1 MQDSENLIIFF
12 STCMISL
19 KVEKGG
25 KRHRSVSCIHFHY
38 LLLMIKLFEKHKLYI
53 HSSYSKGV
61 SVYKPRVVFF
71 LWFMTFEITVTVGF
85 SNFSTETHI

>member
-25 KRHRSVSCIHFHY
+25 KRHRSVSYIHVRY
-38 LLLMIKLFEKHKLYI
+38 LLTDKIIWEA
-53 HSSYSKGV
+53 
-61 SVYKPRVVFF
+61 
-71 LWFMTFEITVTVGF
+71 
-85 SNFSTETHI
+85 

>member
-25 KRHRSVSCIHFHY
+25 KRHRSVSYIHVRY
-38 LLLMIKLFEKHKLYI
+38 LLLMIKFFEKHILHIVLIYTIIVKVIFY
-53 HSSYSKGV
+53 
-61 SVYKPRVVFF
+61 
-71 LWFMTFEITVTVGF
+71 T
-85 SNFSTETHI
+85 NFTKALGL

>member
-25 KRHRSVSCIHFHY
+25 KRHRSVSVS
-38 LLLMIKLFEKHKLYI
+38 LYI
-53 HSSYSKGV
+53 HVRYLLTDKII
-61 SVYKPRVVFF
+61 
-71 LWFMTFEITVTVGF
+71 WEA
-85 SNFSTETHI
+85 

>member
-25 KRHRSVSCIHFHY
+25 KRHRSVSYIHVRY
-38 LLLMIKLFEKHKLYI
+38 LLLMIKLFEKHILLIVLIYTIIVKVIFY
-53 HSSYSKGV
+53 
-61 SVYKPRVVFF
+61 
-71 LWFMTFEITVTVGF
+71 T
-85 SNFSTETHI
+85 NFTKALGL

>member
-25 KRHRSVSCIHFHY
+25 KRHRSVSYIHDRY
-38 LLLMIKLFEKHKLYI
+38 LLLMIKLFEKQKLYI
-53 HSSYSKGV
+53 AAIVKV
-61 SVYKPRVVFF
+61 SQFINPV
-71 LWFMTFEITVTVGF
+71 LCF
-85 SNFSTETHI
+85 SCDSWNLK

>member
-25 KRHRSVSCIHFHY
+25 KRHRSVSYIHVRY
-38 LLLMIKLFEKHKLYI
+38 LLLMIKIEIRDIRWSICFFTLTQLIPLQWKQEEIGLLNIKSFQ
-53 HSSYSKGV
+53 
-61 SVYKPRVVFF
+61 SV
-71 LWFMTFEITVTVGF
+71 LQ
-85 SNFSTETHI
+85 

>member
-25 KRHRSVSCIHFHY
+25 KRHRSVSYIHVRY
-38 LLLMIKLFEKHKLYI
+38 LLLMIKLFEKHIL
-53 HSSYSKGV
+53 
-61 SVYKPRVVFF
+61 
-71 LWFMTFEITVTVGF
+71 
-85 SNFSTETHI
+85 HIVCTYLE

>member
-25 KRHRSVSCIHFHY
+25 KRHRSVSYIHVRY
-38 LLLMIKLFEKHKLYI
+38 LLLMIKIFEKHILHIVLIYTIIVKVIFY
-53 HSSYSKGV
+53 
-61 SVYKPRVVFF
+61 
-71 LWFMTFEITVTVGF
+71 T
-85 SNFSTETHI
+85 NFTKALGL

>member
-25 KRHRSVSCIHFHY
+25 KRHRSVSYIHVRY
-38 LLLMIKLFEKHKLYI
+38 LLLMIKLFEKHILHIVLIYTIIVKVIFY
-53 HSSYSKGV
+53 
-61 SVYKPRVVFF
+61 
-71 LWFMTFEITVTVGF
+71 T
-85 SNFSTETHI
+85 NFTKALGL